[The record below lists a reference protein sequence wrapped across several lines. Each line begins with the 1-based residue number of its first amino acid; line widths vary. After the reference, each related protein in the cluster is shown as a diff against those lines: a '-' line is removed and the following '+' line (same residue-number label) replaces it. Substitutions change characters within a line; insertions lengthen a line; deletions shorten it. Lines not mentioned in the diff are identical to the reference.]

1 MKRYPCRSRLSITY
15 RDKGTG
21 TYIIINLHHHFKHV
35 HYVDVTMPPEAM
47 EMIQAQ
53 VEWATP
59 SDLMSKVR
67 EVFPNVSSAQVYN
80 AWRALSETYWRRDDM
95 QISSA
100 QKLLAEFD
108 DEVDI
113 FEPTCIPE
121 GVEILAWGMKKIAK
135 PLTGKIVEIGM
146 DATCM

>member
-1 MKRYPCRSRLSITY
+1 
-15 RDKGTG
+15 
-21 TYIIINLHHHFKHV
+21 
-35 HYVDVTMPPEAM
+35 MPPEAM